1 MHPTQNSQGMGQ
13 LTGLAGIF
21 RTMAVLCLLMAAS
34 AQAAVFHV
42 DAASTAP
49 APDGASWATA
59 YPDIQSAVDAAA
71 AAAPGDEVWVRAGV
85 YRGTTDPVLTLRVGV
100 AVYGGFDGTESSRDQ
115 RYWAGRPTVLDGE
128 GLRRC
133 VRGANTAVLD
143 GFTVTRGRADYGGGM
158 HNRSCSPTVA
168 NCLFLRNWAT
178 VDGGAVDNYD
188 GSPVFENCL
197 FVENTAE
204 REGGGL
210 KNGYGNTQVR
220 NCVF

>member
-1 MHPTQNSQGMGQ
+1 MHPTQNSQGMGRWM
-13 LTGLAGIF
+13 GLGGIC
-21 RTMAVLCLLMAAS
+21 RRMAVLCLLTAAS
-34 AQAAVFHV
+34 AQAAVLHV

-133 VRGANTAVLD
+133 VRGASSADHLPPERTMSSTA
-143 GFTVTRGRADYGGGM
+143 A
-158 HNRSCSPTVA
+158 
-168 NCLFLRNWAT
+168 
-178 VDGGAVDNYD
+178 
-188 GSPVFENCL
+188 ENPDE
-197 FVENTAE
+197 VVRVS
-204 REGGGL
+204 REGEHIAIVQLNRPHARNAVSSALAVGL
-210 KNGYGNTQVR
+210 DRAVKAVE
-220 NCVF
+220 

>member
-1 MHPTQNSQGMGQ
+1 MNTAQRNSGTNGFSRGAAQ
-13 LTGLAGIF
+13 ACII
-21 RTMAVLCLLMAAS
+21 AALCLLLAAS

-71 AAAPGDEVWVRAGV
+71 AGDEVWVRAGV
-85 YRGTTDPVLTLRVGV
+85 YRGTTDPVLTLRTGV

-115 RYWAGRPTVLDGE
+115 RDWAGRPTVLDGE

-133 VRGANTAVLD
+133 VLGANTAVLD

-178 VDGGAVDNYD
+178 ADGGAVDNYY

-197 FVENTAE
+197 FVENLAGGTAAA
-204 REGGGL
+204 
-210 KNGYGNTQVR
+210 
-220 NCVF
+220 